1 MIRRTVSPF
10 WVPVNKLLVSKP
22 ALLSVCLLQ
31 NGFNRSLPH
40 ALIATMGDFMVAM
53 VKPLMTLAFYL

>member
-10 WVPVNKLLVSKP
+10 LLPVNKLLVSKP

-53 VKPLMTLAFYL
+53 VKP